1 MYSAPSGPKR
11 VASAYAA
18 GPVPISL
25 GVSHG
30 LATRSESSDL
40 IFVSVHQSWA
50 RL

>member
-1 MYSAPSGPKR
+1 MYSDPSGPKR

-18 GPVPISL
+18 GPLPSSL

-30 LATRSESSDL
+30 LATSSESSDF
-40 IFVSVHQSWA
+40 IFASVHQSWA